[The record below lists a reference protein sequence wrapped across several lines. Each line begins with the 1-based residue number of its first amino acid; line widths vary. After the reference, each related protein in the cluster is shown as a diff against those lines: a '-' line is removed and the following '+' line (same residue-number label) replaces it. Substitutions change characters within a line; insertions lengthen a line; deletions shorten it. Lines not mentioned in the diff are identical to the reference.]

1 VGQIAGIHSIPNS
14 SEMKTEEVM
23 SNTEI
28 VQQLYA
34 AFGRGDMPAVLA
46 GLADD
51 VVWEFESSPVDS
63 LGGIRHGKTETV
75 GFFQAIGA
83 DHVNPQLTI
92 AEFVASGDTV
102 KTIGRYTAT
111 MKATGKK
118 IDTPI
123 AHYWKFRDD
132 KVIRYVG
139 FSNTAL
145 VVDALQQS
153 SAAASH

>member
-1 VGQIAGIHSIPNS
+1 
-14 SEMKTEEVM
+14 M
-23 SNTEI
+23 
-28 VQQLYA
+28 
-34 AFGRGDMPAVLA
+34 
-46 GLADD
+46 
-51 VVWEFESSPVDS
+51 
-63 LGGIRHGKTETV
+63 
-75 GFFQAIGA
+75 
-83 DHVNPQLTI
+83 
-92 AEFVASGDTV
+92 ASGDTV
-102 KTIGRYTAT
+102 MTIGRYTAT

-132 KVIRYVG
+132 NVIRYVG